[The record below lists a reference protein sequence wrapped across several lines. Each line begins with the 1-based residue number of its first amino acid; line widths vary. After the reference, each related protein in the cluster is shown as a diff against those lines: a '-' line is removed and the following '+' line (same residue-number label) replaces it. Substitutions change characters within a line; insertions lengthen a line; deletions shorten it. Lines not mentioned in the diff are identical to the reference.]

1 MSDGTYV
8 QFAPVPYSAVRFEI
22 APVFDEEGVDYAA
35 TCDRL
40 REAWDALMASFEG
53 ALVIA
58 GVPGDAVPDANGHPA
73 AAQPASRGTGT
84 GVWCKEHRAELIQ
97 SKYAIDK
104 KNEYDSFYHPLAQPG
119 ADGQKNCNLWFRQTV
134 DVTGESNEG
143 QPLPSSV
150 KQPPVEAE
158 PAGRPDGD
166 PGPAEPQWE

>member
-1 MSDGTYV
+1 MSETYV
-8 QFAPVPYSAVRFEI
+8 QFAPVPYSAVRMDVP
-22 APVFDEEGVDYAA
+22 PVFDEDGMDFEA
-35 TCDRL
+35 TANNL
-40 REAWDALMASFEG
+40 AEAWTALMGAFDGVLAVVGVPEG
-53 ALVIA
+53 AAPV
-58 GVPGDAVPDANGHPA
+58 ANCRPA

-97 SKYAIDK
+97 STFAMSK
-104 KNEYDSFYHPLAQPG
+104 KNEYDNFYHPLAQPG

-143 QPLPSSV
+143 QPLPPSV

-166 PGPAEPQWE
+166 PGPSEPQF